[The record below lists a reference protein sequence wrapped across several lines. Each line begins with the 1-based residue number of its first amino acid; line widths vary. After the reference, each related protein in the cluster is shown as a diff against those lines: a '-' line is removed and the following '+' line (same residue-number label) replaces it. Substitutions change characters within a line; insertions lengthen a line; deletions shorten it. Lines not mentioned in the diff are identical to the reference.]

1 MRENM
6 DYDKTAHTI
15 SASRTYIVTWIA
27 LVILAAASI
36 IITSLDTGAGGI
48 VIALLI
54 ASVKAVLILYF
65 FMHLRY
71 EKRFFRLA
79 FLLPIVAFAFFI
91 GFTFL
96 DILYR

>member
-1 MRENM
+1 MEHSNTQHM
-6 DYDKTAHTI
+6 T
-15 SASRTYIVTWIA
+15 SGFRTYIVIWGA

-36 IITSLDTGAGGI
+36 TITTMDTGAAGI
-48 VIALLI
+48 VIALII
-54 ASVKAVLILYF
+54 ASVKAGLILYF

-71 EKRFFRLA
+71 EKRFFKLA
-79 FLLPIVAFAFFI
+79 FLLPIVVLAFFI